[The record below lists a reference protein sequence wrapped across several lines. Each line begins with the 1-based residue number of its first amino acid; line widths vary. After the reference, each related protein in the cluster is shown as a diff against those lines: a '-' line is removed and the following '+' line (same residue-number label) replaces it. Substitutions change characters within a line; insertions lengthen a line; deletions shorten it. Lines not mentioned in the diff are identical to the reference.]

1 MNCYDAMKRILE
13 IDLKMQELGN
23 LLSRT
28 KDSAEKIKYEDA
40 INALELEFLKLRN
53 ALRHTQLNINFA
65 K

>member
-23 LLSRT
+23 LLSKT
-28 KDSAEKIKYEDA
+28 KDSSEKMKYEDA
-40 INALELEFLKLRN
+40 INALGLEFLKLRN